1 MILSNLNTNHKIMI
15 GVSAITLL
23 AIIYKYVQN
32 MFNPKQNMIEGSTDA
47 GQMSFA
53 ERYGTSQNTN
63 SNMGNLGKSG
73 SELAGLGQQ
82 SGGTFDIQDFLRS
95 LSNNFQSGFTS
106 HAILL
111 QGIYDEL
118 GEFNHIYQEKLFES
132 LVPTQIKKT
141 IIHLSSI
148 DHDDTYGEQAGVYK
162 FILNG
167 KPGLSIFK
175 NVINMK
181 LLGAQMPYVPY
192 NIYKEKGKHGGDL
205 PANELYFNA
214 SIVKVIPGYYTIY
227 SLISTINAE
236 MINKSIPGNFSFDNI
251 TKLVKLNGS
260 NSLSASGILYKK
272 LGFGTDNLTNSA
284 SYIADLSIHYIDIS
298 YSNIHPKGA
307 TLTNNDGN
315 ILKRIP
321 LNGQPG
327 DIIYYDAP
335 HSDYLSQELFKP
347 DINSNI
353 SEIEIIMNRHDNT
366 GYNLMGLHF
375 DLKLEIT
382 ELVEPTLLTEIE
394 SHMRRDKERFF
405 KKDGGMGT
413 LYLANTEL
421 RQSVPD
427 EITNLVPQ
435 DPVDFYGPP
444 AGGG

>member
-32 MFNPKQNMIEGSTDA
+32 MFRPKQKMIE
-47 GQMSFA
+47 GQMSFD
-53 ERYGTSQNTN
+53 ERYGTTVTNQN
-63 SNMGNLGKSG
+63 SG
-73 SELAGLGQQ
+73 LLGQ
-82 SGGTFDIQDFLRS
+82 SASYILANLDEHTS
-95 LSNNFQSGFTS
+95 KNN
-106 HAILL
+106 ILL

-118 GEFNHIYQEKLFES
+118 GEFNHIYQEKLFEE

-148 DHDDTYGEQAGVYK
+148 DHDDTHNGTAGVYK
-162 FILNG
+162 FQLNG
-167 KPGLSIFK
+167 KSGLNIFK
-175 NVINMK
+175 NVINIK

-192 NIYKEKGKHGGDL
+192 NIYEEKLDGV

-214 SIVKVIPGYYTIY
+214 STVKVIPGYYTIY
-227 SLISTINAE
+227 SLISTINAQ
-236 MINKSIPGNFSFDNI
+236 MSGQSIQGNFSFDNI
-251 TKLVKLNGS
+251 TKLVKLSGGS
-260 NSLSASGILYKK
+260 ISERGILYKK
-272 LGFGTDNLTNSA
+272 LGFGKDNLTSSA

-298 YSNIHPKGA
+298 YGNIHPKSA

-353 SEIEIIMNRHDNT
+353 SEIDIIMNRHDNT

-394 SHMRRDKERFF
+394 SHMKRDKERFF
-405 KKDGGMGT
+405 QKDGGSEFSAQAQGT
-413 LYLANTEL
+413 NTDTGTIIFQQNMDL
-421 RQSVPD
+421 NISD
-427 EITNLVPQ
+427 N
-435 DPVDFYGPP
+435 FYG
-444 AGGG
+444 GNG

>member
-53 ERYGTSQNTN
+53 ERYGTRTNQN
-63 SNMGNLGKSG
+63 SG
-73 SELAGLGQQ
+73 LLGQ
-82 SGGTFDIQDFLRS
+82 SAADILANFGEHTS
-95 LSNNFQSGFTS
+95 KNNL
-106 HAILL
+106 LL

-148 DHDDTYGEQAGVYK
+148 DHDDTYGEQAGAHK
-162 FILNG
+162 FKLNG
-167 KPGLSIFK
+167 KAGLNIFK

-192 NIYKEKGKHGGDL
+192 NIYEEKLDGF

-214 SIVKVIPGYYTIY
+214 STVKVIPGYYTIY
-227 SLISTINAE
+227 SLISTINAQ
-236 MINKSIPGNFSFDNI
+236 MSGQSIQGNFSFDNI
-251 TKLVKLNGS
+251 TKLVKLNG
-260 NSLSASGILYKK
+260 NTNNISASGILYKK
-272 LGFGTDNLTNSA
+272 LGFGTDNLTSSA

-298 YSNIHPKGA
+298 YGNIHPKSA

-347 DINSNI
+347 DTNSNI
-353 SEIEIIMNRHDNT
+353 SEIEIIMNRHDKT
-366 GYNLMGLHF
+366 RYNLMGLHF

-394 SHMRRDKERFF
+394 SHMRRDKIRFF
-405 KKDGGMGT
+405 EKDSGSELSGSVEGANSETGSELSGPVEGANSGT
-413 LYLANTEL
+413 GTINF
-421 RQSVPD
+421 Q
-427 EITNLVPQ
+427 TNMDLNIS
-435 DPVDFYGPP
+435 DNFYG
-444 AGGG
+444 GN

>member
-47 GQMSFA
+47 GQMSFD
-53 ERYGTSQNTN
+53 ERYGTTVTNQN
-63 SNMGNLGKSG
+63 SG
-73 SELAGLGQQ
+73 LLGQ
-82 SGGTFDIQDFLRS
+82 SASYILANLDEHTS
-95 LSNNFQSGFTS
+95 KNN
-106 HAILL
+106 ILL

-118 GEFNHIYQEKLFES
+118 GEFNHIYQEKLFEE

-148 DHDDTYGEQAGVYK
+148 DHDDTHNGAAGVYK
-162 FILNG
+162 FQLNG

-251 TKLVKLNGS
+251 TKLVKLNG
-260 NSLSASGILYKK
+260 NTDNISASGILYKK
-272 LGFGTDNLTNSA
+272 LGFGTDNLNNSA